1 MEIIPRQNFRDV
13 RDVGAKFTKY
23 DPRLHSFPSP
33 DVIVNLGECHR
44 VQPPAILWCAVYLL
58 QWKRSGLDC
67 RLLPPKDKAAAAS
80 LFDAGLFHIFRS
92 NGVTVVSS
100 DADISNSAN
109 TILPIT
115 RFDGLREADELTNRV
130 DDALHDSG
138 LGSGNIRPTVCELF
152 SELVNNAA
160 EHSESDIGVYGL
172 VQFYSYGQDRRF
184 ICAVADGGIGIR
196 QSIERNPKLTRFDYD
211 WLSLEIAVKELVSGT
226 ASHTRG
232 IGLFSIFEE
241 MHVSG
246 RELIIHSGNG
256 FLAINKDSEIRMTR
270 ANLFPGTLVYLS
282 IPV

>member
-1 MEIIPRQNFRDV
+1 MEIIPRQNFRDA
-13 RDVGAKFTKY
+13 RDVRAKFTKY

-67 RLLPPKDKAAAAS
+67 RLLPPMNRAAAAS
-80 LFDAGLFHIFRS
+80 LIDAGLFHILRS
-92 NGVTVVSS
+92 GGVAVASS
-100 DADISNSAN
+100 DADIAGSAN
-109 TILPIT
+109 TILPVT
-115 RFDGLREADELTNRV
+115 RFEGLREADELTNRV
-130 DDALHDSG
+130 DAALHDSG
-138 LGSGNIRPTVCELF
+138 LGSGNIRPIVCELF

-160 EHSESDIGVYGL
+160 EHSESGIGAYGL
-172 VQFYSYGQDRRF
+172 VQFCSYGQDRRF

-196 QSIERNPKLTRFDYD
+196 QSIERNPSLAHAGYD
-211 WLSLEIAVKELVSGT
+211 WSAIEMAVKELVSGT
-226 ASHTRG
+226 ASRTRG

-270 ANLFPGTLVYLS
+270 ANTFPGTLVYLS
-282 IPV
+282 IPA